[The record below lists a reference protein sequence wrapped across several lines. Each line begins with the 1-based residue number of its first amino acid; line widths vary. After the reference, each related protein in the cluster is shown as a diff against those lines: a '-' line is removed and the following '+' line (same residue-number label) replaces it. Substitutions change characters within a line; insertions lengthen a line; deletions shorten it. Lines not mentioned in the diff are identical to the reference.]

1 MCKQKEMFKNIF
13 FSLLFLFKLFNYFAQ
28 SIPEYDQFEVYK
40 QDKNN
45 KILIIP
51 FENKMYSS
59 AIDNEIAEYN
69 RLNYSSIKEEMKKG
83 ISEQILLSI
92 SNKTPAISLEHHKD
106 SNSQILNYIYNSI
119 GLKYEKVK
127 SKDTVQVATKQ
138 TDLIKERLNKFV
150 HHTNQ
155 LHEKAKYNRGNLDNG
170 EIHTFN
176 YTEERFMNV
185 IIQNPNLLNEL
196 NNKYRTNYYIFIN
209 EFHIGRAFSKPGNV
223 YIKERQISTHYTV
236 FNQRGREVDAGVI
249 RVQMP
254 EDVYSIRKI
263 ERNYISSIAKELCS
277 FIPGPKVE
285 KATIVKEAKD
295 NKNSENQRK
304 IIYGVLE

>member
-1 MCKQKEMFKNIF
+1 MVKNLFFSIFFF
-13 FSLLFLFKLFNYFAQ
+13 FSLLNSYGQ
-28 SIPEYDQFEVYK
+28 SIPEYDQFEVYT
-40 QDKNN
+40 QDKDN

-51 FENKMYSS
+51 FENKMYAS
-59 AIDNEIAEYN
+59 AIDNELAEYN
-69 RLNYSSIKEEMKKG
+69 RLNYSAIKKKKKKG

-127 SKDTVQVATKQ
+127 YKDTVELASKK

-150 HHTNQ
+150 HQTNQ
-155 LHEKAKYNRGNLDNG
+155 HHEKAKYNRGNLSNG
-170 EIHTFN
+170 EIHTSN

-185 IIQNPNLLNEL
+185 IIQNPNLLDEL
-196 NNKYRTNYYIFIN
+196 KSKYRTNYYIFIN
-209 EFHIGRAFSKPGNV
+209 EFHVGRALASPGNI
-223 YIKERQISTHYTV
+223 YLKERQISTHYTV

-249 RVQMP
+249 RVKMP
-254 EDVYSIRKI
+254 EDVYSIQKI
-263 ERNYISSIAKELCS
+263 KREYLSTIAKELCS

-285 KATIVKEAKD
+285 KVTLVKEAED
-295 NKNSENQRK
+295 SKNSKNQRK
-304 IIYGVLE
+304 VIHGVLE

>member
-1 MCKQKEMFKNIF
+1 MIKNIF
-13 FSLLFLFKLFNYFAQ
+13 FSLLFFLKLFDYFAQ

-83 ISEQILLSI
+83 VSEQILLSI

-119 GLKYEKVK
+119 GFKYEKVK
-127 SKDTVQVATKQ
+127 SKDTAVVATKK

-150 HHTNQ
+150 LHTNQ
-155 LHEKAKYNRGNLDNG
+155 LHEKAKYNRGNIDNG

-185 IIQNPNLLNEL
+185 IIQNPNLLKEL
-196 NNKYRTNYYIFIN
+196 NNKYGTNYYIFIN
-209 EFHIGRAFSKPGNV
+209 EFHIGRALAVPGKI

-249 RVQMP
+249 RVRIP
-254 EDVYSIRKI
+254 EDVYSIKKI
-263 ERNYISSIAKELCS
+263 ERDYISSIAKELCS

-285 KATIVKEAKD
+285 KATLVKEAED
-295 NKNSENQRK
+295 NKNSKNQRK

>member
-1 MCKQKEMFKNIF
+1 MVKNLFFSILFF
-13 FSLLFLFKLFNYFAQ
+13 FSLLNSYGQ
-28 SIPEYDQFEVYK
+28 SISEYDQFEVYT
-40 QDKNN
+40 QDKDN

-51 FENKMYSS
+51 FENKMYAS
-59 AIDNEIAEYN
+59 AIDNELAEYN
-69 RLNYSSIKEEMKKG
+69 RLNYSAIKEEMKKG

-127 SKDTVQVATKQ
+127 SKDTVELASKK

-150 HHTNQ
+150 HQTNQ
-155 LHEKAKYNRGNLDNG
+155 HHEKAKYNRGNLSNG
-170 EIHTFN
+170 EIHTSN

-185 IIQNPNLLNEL
+185 IIQNPNLLDEL
-196 NNKYRTNYYIFIN
+196 KSKYRTNYYIFIN
-209 EFHIGRAFSKPGNV
+209 EFHVGRALASPGNI
-223 YIKERQISTHYTV
+223 YLKERQISTHYTV

-249 RVQMP
+249 RVKMP
-254 EDVYSIRKI
+254 EDVYSIQKI
-263 ERNYISSIAKELCS
+263 KREYLSSIAKELCS

-285 KATIVKEAKD
+285 KVTLVKEAED
-295 NKNSENQRK
+295 SKNSKNQRK
-304 IIYGVLE
+304 VIHGVLE

>member
-1 MCKQKEMFKNIF
+1 MFKNIF
-13 FSLLFLFKLFNYFAQ
+13 FSLLFLFKLLNYFSQ

-83 ISEQILLSI
+83 VSEQILLSI

-127 SKDTVQVATKQ
+127 SKDTVEVATKK

-155 LHEKAKYNRGNLDNG
+155 LHEKANYNRGNLDNG

-176 YTEERFMNV
+176 YNEERFMNV
-185 IIQNPNLLNEL
+185 IIQNPNLLEEL

-209 EFHIGRAFSKPGNV
+209 EFHIGRAFAKPGNI
-223 YIKERQISTHYTV
+223 YLKERQISTHYTV

-254 EDVYSIRKI
+254 EDIYSIRKI
-263 ERNYISSIAKELCS
+263 ERNYISSIAKEFCS

-285 KATIVKEAKD
+285 KATLVKEAKD
-295 NKNSENQRK
+295 NKNSEHQRK

>member
-1 MCKQKEMFKNIF
+1 MVKNLFFSIF
-13 FSLLFLFKLFNYFAQ
+13 FFSSLLNSFGQ
-28 SIPEYDQFEVYK
+28 SIPEYDQFEVYT
-40 QDKNN
+40 QDKDN

-51 FENKMYSS
+51 FENKMYAS
-59 AIDNEIAEYN
+59 AIDNELSEYN
-69 RLNYSSIKEEMKKG
+69 RLNYSAIKEEMKKG

-127 SKDTVQVATKQ
+127 SKDTVELASKK

-150 HHTNQ
+150 HQSNQ
-155 LHEKAKYNRGNLDNG
+155 HHEKAKYNRGNLSNG
-170 EIHTFN
+170 EIHTSN

-185 IIQNPNLLNEL
+185 IIQNPNLLDEL
-196 NNKYRTNYYIFIN
+196 KSKYRTNYYIFIN
-209 EFHIGRAFSKPGNV
+209 EFHVGRALASPGNI
-223 YIKERQISTHYTV
+223 YLKERQISTHYTV

-249 RVQMP
+249 RVKMP
-254 EDVYSIRKI
+254 EDVYSIQKI
-263 ERNYISSIAKELCS
+263 KREYLSSIAKELCS

-285 KATIVKEAKD
+285 KVTLVKEAED
-295 NKNSENQRK
+295 SKNSKNQRK
-304 IIYGVLE
+304 VIHGVLE

>member
-1 MCKQKEMFKNIF
+1 MVKNLFFSIFFF
-13 FSLLFLFKLFNYFAQ
+13 FSLLNSYGQ
-28 SIPEYDQFEVYK
+28 SISEYDQFEVYT
-40 QDKNN
+40 QDKDN

-51 FENKMYSS
+51 FENKMYAS
-59 AIDNEIAEYN
+59 AIDNELAEYN
-69 RLNYSSIKEEMKKG
+69 RLNYSAIKEEMKKG

-127 SKDTVQVATKQ
+127 YKDTVELASKK

-150 HHTNQ
+150 HQTNQ
-155 LHEKAKYNRGNLDNG
+155 HHEKAKYNRGNLSNG
-170 EIHTFN
+170 EIHTSN

-185 IIQNPNLLNEL
+185 IIQNPNLLDEL
-196 NNKYRTNYYIFIN
+196 KSKYRTNYYIFIN
-209 EFHIGRAFSKPGNV
+209 EFHVGRALASPGNI
-223 YIKERQISTHYTV
+223 YLKERQISTHYTV

-249 RVQMP
+249 RVKMP
-254 EDVYSIRKI
+254 EDVYSIQKI
-263 ERNYISSIAKELCS
+263 KREYLSSIAKELCS

-285 KATIVKEAKD
+285 KVTLVKEAED
-295 NKNSENQRK
+295 SKNSKNQRK
-304 IIYGVLE
+304 VIHGVLE

>member
-1 MCKQKEMFKNIF
+1 MVKNLFFSILFF
-13 FSLLFLFKLFNYFAQ
+13 FSLLNSYGQ
-28 SIPEYDQFEVYK
+28 SISEYDQFEVYT
-40 QDKNN
+40 QDKDN

-51 FENKMYSS
+51 FENKMYAS
-59 AIDNEIAEYN
+59 AIDNELAEYN
-69 RLNYSSIKEEMKKG
+69 RLNYSAIKEEMKKG

-127 SKDTVQVATKQ
+127 YKDTVELASKK

-150 HHTNQ
+150 HQSNQ
-155 LHEKAKYNRGNLDNG
+155 HHEKAKYSRGNLSNG
-170 EIHTFN
+170 EIHTSN

-185 IIQNPNLLNEL
+185 IIQNPNLLDEL
-196 NNKYRTNYYIFIN
+196 KSKYRTNYYIFIN
-209 EFHIGRAFSKPGNV
+209 EFHVGRALASPGNI
-223 YIKERQISTHYTV
+223 YLKERQISTHYTV

-249 RVQMP
+249 RVKMP
-254 EDVYSIRKI
+254 EDVYSIQKI
-263 ERNYISSIAKELCS
+263 KREYLSTIAKELCS

-285 KATIVKEAKD
+285 KVTLVKEAED
-295 NKNSENQRK
+295 SKNSKNQRK
-304 IIYGVLE
+304 VIHGVLE

>member
-1 MCKQKEMFKNIF
+1 MFKNIF
-13 FSLLFLFKLFNYFAQ
+13 FSLLFLFKLFNYFSQ

-83 ISEQILLSI
+83 VSEQILLSI

-127 SKDTVQVATKQ
+127 SKDTIEVATKK

-155 LHEKAKYNRGNLDNG
+155 LHEKAKYNRGNLENG

-176 YTEERFMNV
+176 YNEERFMNV
-185 IIQNPNLLNEL
+185 IIQNPNLLEEL

-209 EFHIGRAFSKPGNV
+209 EFHIGRAFAKPGNI
-223 YIKERQISTHYTV
+223 YLKERQISTHYTV

-254 EDVYSIRKI
+254 EDIYSIRKI

-285 KATIVKEAKD
+285 KATLVKEAKD

>member
-1 MCKQKEMFKNIF
+1 MFKNLF
-13 FSLLFLFKLFNYFAQ
+13 FSLLFLFKLFYYFSQ

-83 ISEQILLSI
+83 VSEQILLSI

-127 SKDTVQVATKQ
+127 SKDTVEVATKK

-155 LHEKAKYNRGNLDNG
+155 LHEKANYNRGNLDNG

-176 YTEERFMNV
+176 YNEERFMNV
-185 IIQNPNLLNEL
+185 IIQNPNLLEEL

-209 EFHIGRAFSKPGNV
+209 EFHIGRAFAKPGNI
-223 YIKERQISTHYTV
+223 YLKERQISTHYTV

-254 EDVYSIRKI
+254 EDIYSIRKI

-285 KATIVKEAKD
+285 KATLVKEAKD

>member
-1 MCKQKEMFKNIF
+1 MVKNIF
-13 FSLLFLFKLFNYFAQ
+13 FSLFFFFKFFNYFAQ
-28 SIPEYDQFEVYK
+28 SIPEYEQFEVYK

-59 AIDNEIAEYN
+59 SIDNEIAEYN

-92 SNKTPAISLEHHKD
+92 SNKTPAISLEHHKE

-127 SKDTVQVATKQ
+127 SKDTVEVVTKK

-150 HHTNQ
+150 HQTNQ
-155 LHEKAKYNRGNLDNG
+155 LHEKAKYDRGNLNNG

-176 YTEERFMNV
+176 YNEERFMNV
-185 IIQNPNLLNEL
+185 IIQNPNLLEEL

-209 EFHIGRAFSKPGNV
+209 EFHIGRALAIPGNV
-223 YIKERQISTHYTV
+223 YLKKRQISTHYTV
-236 FNQRGREVDAGVI
+236 FNQRGKEVDAGVI

-254 EDVYSIRKI
+254 EDVYSIKKI
-263 ERNYISSIAKELCS
+263 ERDYISLIARELCS
-277 FIPGPKVE
+277 FIPEPKVE
-285 KATIVKEAKD
+285 KATLVKEAKD
-295 NKNSENQRK
+295 NKNSKNQRK

>member
-1 MCKQKEMFKNIF
+1 MFKNIF
-13 FSLLFLFKLFNYFAQ
+13 FSLLFLFKLLNYFSQ

-83 ISEQILLSI
+83 VSEQILLSI

-127 SKDTVQVATKQ
+127 SKDTVEVATKK

-155 LHEKAKYNRGNLDNG
+155 LHEKANYNRGNLDNG

-176 YTEERFMNV
+176 YNEERFMNV
-185 IIQNPNLLNEL
+185 IIQNPNLLEEL

-209 EFHIGRAFSKPGNV
+209 EFHIGRAFAKPGNI
-223 YIKERQISTHYTV
+223 YLKERQISTHYTV

-254 EDVYSIRKI
+254 EDIYSIRKI

-285 KATIVKEAKD
+285 KATLVKEAKD
-295 NKNSENQRK
+295 NKNSEHQRK

>member
-1 MCKQKEMFKNIF
+1 MVKNIIFSLFFF
-13 FSLLFLFKLFNYFAQ
+13 FSFFSSFGQ
-28 SIPEYDQFEVYK
+28 SIPEHDQFEVYK
-40 QDKNN
+40 QDKDN

-51 FENKMYSS
+51 FENKMYAS

-69 RLNYSSIKEEMKKG
+69 KLNYSTIKEEMKKG

-127 SKDTVQVATKQ
+127 SKDTVEVTTKK

-150 HHTNQ
+150 HQTNQ
-155 LHEKAKYNRGNLDNG
+155 HHEKAKYDRGNLNNG
-170 EIHTFN
+170 EIHTSN

-185 IIQNPNLLNEL
+185 IIQNPNLLDEL
-196 NNKYRTNYYIFIN
+196 NGKYRTNYYIFVN
-209 EFHIGRAFSKPGNV
+209 EFHIGRALASSENI

-236 FNQRGREVDAGVI
+236 FNQKGREIDAGVI
-249 RVQMP
+249 RVKMP
-254 EDVYSIRKI
+254 EDVYSVKKI
-263 ERNYISSIAKELCS
+263 KRDYLSSIAKELCS
-277 FIPGPKVE
+277 FISGPKVE
-285 KATIVKEAKD
+285 KATLVKEAED
-295 NKNSENQRK
+295 NKNSKNQRK
-304 IIYGVLE
+304 IIHGVLE